1 MKNSYYAL
9 GMIETIGL
17 TSLIAAADE
26 AVKAADIR
34 IVTYQKP
41 DAGIVTVY
49 FIGDVASVKEAVS
62 AGVQKAKEIGEY
74 RASYVIPRPDKNVIH
89 HLIGNPIKK
98 RERKKKM
105 KSENIE
111 NSRLSEESSIN
122 VDQGGDC

>member
-26 AVKAADIR
+26 AAKAADIR

-74 RASYVIPRPDKNVIH
+74 RASYVIPRPDENVIS
-89 HLIGNPIKK
+89 HLIGNRIKK

-105 KSENIE
+105 KTESMK
-111 NSRLSEESSIN
+111 NSRLLEDSN
-122 VDQGGDC
+122 MNNDQGSDC